1 MGKRV
6 TAALTDLAVKAE
18 QPSDRRREIP
28 DGKIS
33 GLYLIIQPTG
43 QKSWAV
49 RYRAAGKPRKFTLGD
64 YPTLGLA
71 AARKRAQE
79 ALGDMAKGVDP
90 GEAKQAS
97 RAAAKAAKH
106 VTRDLVEKVVDDF
119 IERYARPNTR
129 DWEETA
135 RLLKKDVAP
144 AWRGRR
150 LSEITRAD
158 VHALLD
164 AIVDRGAPIGANRT
178 LAQLRKMT
186 KWALSRGI
194 IDRNPCDGVE
204 KPSAEK
210 ERDRVLSDDEL
221 AAIWRAG
228 KSLGFPYGPLVQL
241 LVLTGQ
247 RLGEVAGMRWSE
259 IDFSGRVWSLPAERV
274 KNGRAHALPLSP
286 QAIVV
291 ISDLP
296 RFENSDFT
304 LGDGAPPN
312 SFSHAKRRL
321 DGMLAVHDLTAWT
334 FHDLRRSVASGMA
347 RIGVELHVIE
357 RCLNH
362 VSGSFG
368 GIVAVYQKHK
378 YETETR
384 AALEA
389 WGRHIDAILSGK
401 PAGNVVELAAARA

>member
-6 TAALTDLAVKAE
+6 TAALTDLTVKAE

-33 GLYLIIQPTG
+33 GLYLIIQPSG

-49 RYRAAGKPRKFTLGD
+49 RYRAAGTPRKFTLGD

-79 ALGDMAKGVDP
+79 AMGDVARGMDPAGAKR
-90 GEAKQAS
+90 AS
-97 RAAAKAAKH
+97 RAAAKAAKG
-106 VTRDLVEKVVDDF
+106 VTHDLVEKVVEDF

-164 AIVDRGAPIGANRT
+164 GIVDRGAPIGANRT
-178 LAQLRKMT
+178 FAQLRKMT

-194 IDRNPCDGVE
+194 IDKNPCDGVE
-204 KPSAEK
+204 KPSAEN

-228 KSLGFPYGPLVQL
+228 KNMGFPYGPLVQL
-241 LVLTGQ
+241 LMLTGQ
-247 RLGEVAGMRWSE
+247 RLNEVAGMRWSE
-259 IDFSGRVWSLPAERV
+259 ID
-274 KNGRAHALPLSP
+274 
-286 QAIVV
+286 
-291 ISDLP
+291 
-296 RFENSDFT
+296 
-304 LGDGAPPN
+304 
-312 SFSHAKRRL
+312 
-321 DGMLAVHDLTAWT
+321 
-334 FHDLRRSVASGMA
+334 LRRV
-347 RIGVELHVIE
+347 R
-357 RCLNH
+357 
-362 VSGSFG
+362 
-368 GIVAVYQKHK
+368 
-378 YETETR
+378 
-384 AALEA
+384 LEHRRRR
-389 WGRHIDAILSGK
+389 G
-401 PAGNVVELAAARA
+401 